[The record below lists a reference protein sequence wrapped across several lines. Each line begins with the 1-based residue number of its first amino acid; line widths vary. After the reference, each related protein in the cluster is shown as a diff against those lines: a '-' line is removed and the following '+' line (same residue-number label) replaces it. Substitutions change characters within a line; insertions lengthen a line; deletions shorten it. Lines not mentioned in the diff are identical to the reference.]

1 MAILFLLLF
10 GPEKLPVVIVE
21 GMKMFR
27 QLRAAA
33 EEATGEIRR
42 EFEAAA
48 SEIEAAKLELTSA
61 VDEVQRF
68 GAETRALVDQAQ
80 RDAVSSGAADG
91 TDGTAT
97 TSDPAAGAVST
108 ADASTGDTGA
118 ADDTG
123 TADDTSDDTS
133 DDIGSILPPDM
144 AEMLRAHDVDPA
156 EHAIE
161 AMGGPR
167 READRPAQPAKDE
180 PAPEVDA

>member
-10 GPEKLPVVIVE
+10 GPEKLPTVIVE
-21 GMKMFR
+21 GMRMFR

-68 GAETRALVDQAQ
+68 GAETRALVDEAQ
-80 RDAVSSGAADG
+80 REAVTGGSTGSASTSDAA
-91 TDGTAT
+91 TEGTAAPGEW
-97 TSDPAAGAVST
+97 TSAGAT
-108 ADASTGDTGA
+108 TGDV
-118 ADDTG
+118 
-123 TADDTSDDTS
+123 
-133 DDIGSILPPDM
+133 GSILPPDM
-144 AEMLRAHDVDPA
+144 AEMMRVHEVDPA

-161 AMGGPR
+161 AMGGSR
-167 READRPAQPAKDE
+167 RAEDRPADPGPEPSADE
-180 PAPEVDA
+180 PTPEVDA

>member
-10 GPEKLPVVIVE
+10 GPEKLPTVIVE
-21 GMKMFR
+21 GMRMFR

-48 SEIEAAKLELTSA
+48 SEIEAAKKELTSA

-68 GAETRALVDQAQ
+68 GAETRALVDEAQ
-80 RDAVSSGAADG
+80 REAATG
-91 TDGTAT
+91 GTAAAA
-97 TSDPAAGAVST
+97 AAGEGVAGSASSNEAASAVGGPDDAAS
-108 ADASTGDTGA
+108 ADAA
-118 ADDTG
+118 ADDPMPPT
-123 TADDTSDDTS
+123 
-133 DDIGSILPPDM
+133 DIGSILPPDM
-144 AEMLRAHDVDPA
+144 AAMMQVHDEVDPA

-161 AMGGPR
+161 AMGGHGR
-167 READRPAQPAKDE
+167 SRESQRDPAPAATD